1 MSRDQGIAKLQDT
14 RRSIDRT
21 LQLIKEGQAEQAFQE
36 ARNGYLSHFELVEV
50 PLRVADNRL
59 TIEAEGK
66 FAEIRQ
72 MIRSGAPVDEIR
84 DEIIEL
90 RGLMDDAERKLTDTG
105 LGAPAIVTA
114 QSFLILFREGF
125 EVVLLLAVLLGYLE
139 AAKAGQYMRPILG
152 GVGLAAVATVITVL
166 LMPTLFALLPVGREV
181 LEAIVA
187 LLAVVVLFYVSFWL
201 IARLEHK
208 RWLEFVK
215 ARMWRAVSIGSAASL
230 VLVGFT
236 AVYREGFETALF
248 YQALLTF
255 GPGLGGYVA
264 LGIAI
269 GVGRPGGGRLRHVPP
284 RAQDAHQGVH
294 EHGRR
299 VRDDHVDRLPRQ
311 RRAHAAVG
319 RRGAVHL
326 AGGLAR
332 ACRSSWPKPRATGPR
347 SRSWWPSSLS
357 PSVYIGGAIYVFV
370 VKPRLHRRAAR
381 PAGVAAAPRPP
392 EPRPWAFASASTSAA
407 PSPRPWPSTRRAGAS
422 RPGPWCPPPTP
433 PMVAWPPGSWRAS
446 STSSGRWAPAPSSS
460 SPTAPRR
467 P

>member
-1 MSRDQGIAKLQDT
+1 MKRLLGFVALLAVALLAGAGWAGTAGAADTGVVSRDQGIAKLQDT

-21 LQLIKEGQAEQAFQE
+21 LQLIKDGRAEQAFEE
-36 ARNGYLSHFELVEV
+36 ARSGYLTHFELVEV

-72 MIRSGAPVDEIR
+72 MIRSGAPVEEIR
-84 DEIIEL
+84 DEIIKL
-90 RGLMDDAERKLTDTG
+90 RGLMDEAERKLTDTG

-152 GVGLAAVATVITVL
+152 GVGLAVVATVITVL
-166 LMPTLFALLPVGREV
+166 LMPTLFSLLPVGREV
-181 LEAIVA
+181 LEAITA

-215 ARMWRAVSIGSAASL
+215 ARMWRAVSLGSAASL

-255 GPGLGGYVA
+255 GTGLGAYIA
-264 LGIAI
+264 LGIGL
-269 GVGRPGGGRLRHVPP
+269 GVVALAVVVYGMFRLGRKMPIKVFMNTAVAFVMVTSIAFLGNAVHTLQSADVVPYTVLAGWP
-284 RAQDAHQGVH
+284 
-294 EHGRR
+294 
-299 VRDDHVDRLPRQ
+299 RLPIF
-311 RRAHAAVG
+311 
-319 RRGAVHL
+319 L
-326 AGGLAR
+326 AE
-332 ACRSSWPKPRATGPR
+332 ATGY
-347 SRSWWPSSLS
+347 WPTLQVVVAQLALTA
-357 PSVYIGGAIYVFV
+357 VYIGGAVYVFV
-370 VKPRLHRRAAR
+370 VKPRAARRAAR
-381 PAGVAAAPRPP
+381 PAGAASPAQ
-392 EPRPWAFASASTSAA
+392 AA
-407 PSPRPWPSTRRAGAS
+407 
-422 RPGPWCPPPTP
+422 
-433 PMVAWPPGSWRAS
+433 
-446 STSSGRWAPAPSSS
+446 
-460 SPTAPRR
+460 TAA
-467 P
+467 

>member
-1 MSRDQGIAKLQDT
+1 MARRVTRLLGFLAVLAVALLAAASSAGAADTGAVSRDQGIAKLQDT

-84 DEIIEL
+84 DEIIKL

-139 AAKAGQYMRPILG
+139 AAKAGQYMRPILA

-201 IARLEHK
+201 IARLEHR

-269 GVGRPGGGRLRHVPP
+269 GVVALAVVAYGMFRLGRKMPIKVFMNTAIAFVMITSIAFLGNAVHTLQSADVVPYTLLAGWP
-284 RAQDAHQGVH
+284 
-294 EHGRR
+294 
-299 VRDDHVDRLPRQ
+299 RLPIF
-311 RRAHAAVG
+311 
-319 RRGAVHL
+319 L
-326 AGGLAR
+326 AE
-332 ACRSSWPKPRATGPR
+332 ATGY
-347 SRSWWPSSLS
+347 WPTLQVVVAQLALTA
-357 PSVYIGGAIYVFV
+357 VYIGGAIYVFV

-381 PAGVAAAPRPP
+381 PAGVAAA
-392 EPRPWAFASASTSAA
+392 AQAA
-407 PSPRPWPSTRRAGAS
+407 
-422 RPGPWCPPPTP
+422 
-433 PMVAWPPGSWRAS
+433 
-446 STSSGRWAPAPSSS
+446 
-460 SPTAPRR
+460 
-467 P
+467 